1 MIVLLVVP
9 TATTTAAAAVVVVVR
24 CCDSVVWVWQ
34 WPRHANGHLGCLQ
47 ERHRTRRGPR
57 QLHAMLSRHRHRLVQ
72 ARSRAAHALCSPT
85 MAWFAS
91 AVCLCL
97 SVPLSVWLFRPL
109 STSLACS
116 VCARIQTHTPF
127 VFRFFFLLLAP
138 PRCRCAS
145 TTRRAH
151 RAGRVLSDAGI
162 IPGADMTPE
171 CALTKLSYILSM
183 VCASHTQTDTQTHRH
198 AHRHTQTHTDTHTHR
213 HRHRHRHT
221 HTDTHTPR
229 LLCYWMRQKDKSY
242 REKCALMRRNL
253 RGELT
258 ASTEELEE
266 PKCVLPQPKLVCT
279 RFSRLC
285 LLTWSTLPHSCL
297 LLCAGTTMAGLTS
310 RSLSFRGRFGRR
322 CCAVQQQRATRTC
335 SNRCW

>member
-198 AHRHTQTHTDTHTHR
+198 ADRHTDACA
-213 HRHRHRHT
+213 
-221 HTDTHTPR
+221 PR
-229 LLCYWMRQKDKSY
+229 VLL
-242 REKCALMRRNL
+242 
-253 RGELT
+253 
-258 ASTEELEE
+258 
-266 PKCVLPQPKLVCT
+266 
-279 RFSRLC
+279 
-285 LLTWSTLPHSCL
+285 
-297 LLCAGTTMAGLTS
+297 AGTCTAHQSPRRLDPQRQRMLGAS
-310 RSLSFRGRFGRR
+310 RW
-322 CCAVQQQRATRTC
+322 Q
-335 SNRCW
+335 

>member
-183 VCASHTQTDTQTHRH
+183 VCASHTQTHTH
-198 AHRHTQTHTDTHTHR
+198 AHRHTRTHTH
-213 HRHRHRHT
+213 T
-221 HTDTHTPR
+221 HTQ